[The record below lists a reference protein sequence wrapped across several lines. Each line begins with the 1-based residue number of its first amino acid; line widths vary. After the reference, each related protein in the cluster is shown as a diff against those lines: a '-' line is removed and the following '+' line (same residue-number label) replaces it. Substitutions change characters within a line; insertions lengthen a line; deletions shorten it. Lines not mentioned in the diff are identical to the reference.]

1 MELPQAISDLQNGDV
16 TEDELNAILQE
27 TIESLPNVSDQFKG
41 ILNQISAANPQQ
53 EILWS
58 VAEQIIDGFRPD

>member
-27 TIESLPNVSDQFKG
+27 TMESLPNVSDEFKG

-53 EILWS
+53 KIL
-58 VAEQIIDGFRPD
+58 